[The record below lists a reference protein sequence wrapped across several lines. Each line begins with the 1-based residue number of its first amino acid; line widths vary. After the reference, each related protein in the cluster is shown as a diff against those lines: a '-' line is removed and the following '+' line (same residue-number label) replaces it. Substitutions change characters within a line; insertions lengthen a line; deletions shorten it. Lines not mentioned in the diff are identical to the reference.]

1 MKAKGVFLAR
11 SVTRNVVVFTA
22 LLIGGSIAN
31 PAHAQFGQN
40 KVQYKHLDFRVLET
54 EHFDIHYYPEAEDA
68 ILDAAR
74 MAERA
79 YTRLSKVFRH
89 DWNERKPLIL
99 YASQSDFQQ
108 TNIFRFQISEGTGGI
123 TEGLR
128 NRIVL
133 FFPSAYPEF
142 EHTLAHELVHAFQFD
157 ILRRG
162 ALSQGSN
169 PFAFRMPLWFAE
181 GMAEYLT
188 VGEIDPL
195 TAMWLRDGS
204 LAGYLTTIDELSR
217 AQDIRVYRFG
227 QALWY
232 YIGVKYGDEKIGEIM
247 QKAPLLGVREAFRT
261 SINLRLED
269 LSEDWLEAIRL
280 TYLPQVVQ
288 YQPAQEVAVRLTN
301 HVKEGASINI
311 GPALSPDGSKVA
323 FVSDREFF
331 NNLYIASAEDGSD
344 VDKVVNGERS
354 ESFESLRF
362 LRVGMAFSP
371 DGKFLAFSSKV
382 GEQDA
387 LYIMRVDNEKIVAS
401 HRFDLDGI
409 ETPSWSPDGQELVFT
424 GQKGG
429 TSDLYIVRRD
439 GTDLR
444 RLTNDRYAQRDPVWS
459 PDGTRIAFT
468 TEFGEGTDFDLLSY
482 GEYQIGV
489 YELSTGDVKFL
500 SDVSAQEGKSINPQW
515 GPDGETIA
523 FLSDRTGIT
532 NIFLYDRE
540 KRETYQL
547 TNMLTGVSGIIESSP
562 AMAWSSDGSRMV
574 FSAFSDAGWDL
585 YRLDNPLSLA
595 TEPYVAADR
604 GEFDLAD
611 RAFVEPARPVA
622 PPRPLIREPAAPAE
636 ELADDEVTDEA
647 AGVPAEPL
655 DGEALPEAADGADD
669 EIEDQP
675 DQPADGEAVA
685 AEEPAQPDAVSYYLG
700 ERPDE
705 GARRRPVAGAPGRRL
720 PSFNEPVDIAT
731 LLKDPTI
738 GLPRDTTAFK
748 SRDYKVKFRPDLIA
762 QPSVGFASG
771 VGAFGASQLA
781 FSDLMGDHNLY
792 ISASVFGSL
801 SDSDLFFTY
810 LNRKN
815 RWNWAAS
822 AFQFRSDF
830 ASLSTS
836 TGRSDDLLFR
846 SDIYRGGQLTA
857 AYPFS
862 RFRRL
867 ELAINATHISRRF
880 ARFDFFDPTPEIVDE
895 LGSDT
900 YIAPSIGWAFDTSFF
915 GSTGPVGGARRRF
928 DIQKAFGDRNFAQFY
943 GDVRNYWLLGRRYTI
958 ASRLLYLG
966 TFGEQ
971 EDELRFQGIGGPT
984 LLRGFNFDD
993 DDFLVGTGVGLFN
1006 LEFRFPIIERPRL
1019 GTSLFPPI
1027 RGAIWYDLGF
1037 ASCGNELCR
1046 HQQAEVLA
1054 KTGEMRESFKF
1065 STSEDGGPFGF
1076 RLVDARAAFGA
1087 GVRMNMFG
1095 FAVIR
1100 IDYAQQTDMA
1110 ELKTGRWVF
1119 TLAPEF

>member
-1 MKAKGVFLAR
+1 MKVKGVLLAR
-11 SVTRNVVVFTA
+11 SVTRNVVVLVA
-22 LLIGGSIAN
+22 LLIGGSIAG
-31 PAHAQFGQN
+31 PAYAQFGQN
-40 KVQYKHLDFRVLET
+40 KVQYKDLDFRVLET

-74 MAERA
+74 MAERSYA
-79 YTRLSKVFRH
+79 RLSKVFRH
-89 DWNERKPLIL
+89 EWNERKPLIL

-142 EHTLAHELVHAFQFD
+142 EHTLTHELVHAFQFD

-188 VGEIDPL
+188 AGKIDPL

-204 LAGYLTTIDELSR
+204 LSGYLTTIDELSR

-261 SINLRLED
+261 SINMRLED
-269 LSEDWLEAIRL
+269 LSEDWLEAVRL
-280 TYLPQVVQ
+280 TYLPQVVL
-288 YQPAQEVAVRLTN
+288 YPPAAEVAVRLTD

-323 FVSDREFF
+323 FVSNREFF
-331 NNLYIASAEDGSD
+331 SNLYIANAEDGSE

-362 LRVGMAFSP
+362 LRVGMSFSP
-371 DGKFLAFSSKV
+371 DGKLLAFSSKV

-409 ETPSWSPDGQELVFT
+409 ETPSWSPDGEELVFT

-459 PDGTRIAFT
+459 PDGNRIAFT

-482 GEYQIGV
+482 DEYQIGV
-489 YELSTGDVKFL
+489 YDLTSGDVKFM
-500 SDVSAQEGKSINPQW
+500 SDISAQEGKSINPQW
-515 GPDGETIA
+515 GPDGKTIA
-523 FLSDRTGIT
+523 YLSDRTGIT
-532 NIFLYDRE
+532 NIFLYDLE

-562 AMAWSSDGSRMV
+562 AMAWSRDGSRIV
-574 FSAFSDAGWDL
+574 FSAFADAGWDL
-585 YRLDNPLSLA
+585 YRLDDPLSLA
-595 TEPYVAADR
+595 TKPYVAPDQS
-604 GEFDLAD
+604 EFDLAE
-611 RAFVEPARPVA
+611 RAFVQPARPVA
-622 PPRPLIREPAAPAE
+622 AAPPVVEEPAAVEE
-636 ELADDEVTDEA
+636 ELADDEVSDEVADAEADEA
-647 AGVPAEPL
+647 AE
-655 DGEALPEAADGADD
+655 
-669 EIEDQP
+669 
-675 DQPADGEAVA
+675 QPADGEPAEAEPTDGEEVA

-700 ERPDE
+700 EQPD
-705 GARRRPVAGAPGRRL
+705 RRRPVAAAPGRRL

-748 SRDYKVKFRPDLIA
+748 SRDYKVKFQPDLIA

-792 ISASVFGSL
+792 IAASVFGSIT
-801 SDSDLFFTY
+801 DSDLFFTY

-862 RFRRL
+862 RFRRI
-867 ELAINATHISRRF
+867 ELAATVTHISRRE

-900 YIAPSIGWAFDTSFF
+900 YIAPSIGWAFDNSFF
-915 GSTGPVGGARRRF
+915 GSTGPIGGARRRF
-928 DIQKAFGDRNFAQFY
+928 DIQRAFGDRDFTQFY
-943 GDVRNYWLLGRRYTI
+943 GDVRKYWLLGRRYTI

-971 EDELRFQGIGGPT
+971 EDQLRFQGIGGPT
-984 LLRGFNFDD
+984 LLRGFDFND
-993 DDFLVGTGVGLFN
+993 DDFLIGTGVGLFN

-1019 GTSLFPPI
+1019 GTSAFPPI

-1037 ASCGNELCR
+1037 ASCGNELCQ

-1054 KTGEMRESFKF
+1054 ETGEVRESFRF
-1065 STSEDGGPFGF
+1065 STSQDGGPFGF
-1076 RLVDARAAFGA
+1076 RLVDARASFGA
-1087 GVRMNMFG
+1087 GVRMNLFG

-1100 IDYAQQTDMA
+1100 VDYAQQTDMA